1 MGKRRNQPLDSDSSS
16 EDGSDLDSVIICGIF
31 FEIII
36 NTTTIMEIVID
47 VTHESRIFSIDFD
60 KVNTKKNSFQRR
72 SFSEKC
78 TLRVNVCSRKHQI
91 NTP

>member
-31 FEIII
+31 FEIIT
-36 NTTTIMEIVID
+36 NTTTIMEIVKD

-60 KVNTKKNSFQRR
+60 KVYTKKNQ
-72 SFSEKC
+72 FSVVVFLKKC
-78 TLRVNVCSRKHQI
+78 TLCVFVCSCNHQI
-91 NTP
+91 NTL